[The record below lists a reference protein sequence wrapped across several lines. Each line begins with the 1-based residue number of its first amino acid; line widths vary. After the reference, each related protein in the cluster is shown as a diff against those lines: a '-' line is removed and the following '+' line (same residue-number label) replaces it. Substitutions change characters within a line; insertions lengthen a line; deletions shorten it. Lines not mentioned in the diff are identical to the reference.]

1 MTSDL
6 AVVRSN
12 IRLARGMFAGQVRN
26 LPLDDALFAAGG
38 WRSGLGVLKHLGGW
52 LHVYYSYAFEAE
64 PRHWAQTSWPR
75 GLREEVDASA
85 EYLGE
90 VVRWIEEAFAKWDVA
105 ISEMLEGTLGEKRP
119 LHMGISVPL
128 SDIVNLQM
136 QHVAFHLGEF
146 NMLLSIKREEAW
158 EWGEEVEENHIDTF
172 GHGVRAHW
180 MSDEIAAATL
190 ERLRLAHDART
201 AGRSTGTAARVSDQF
216 SSDR

>member
-12 IRLARGMFAGQVRN
+12 IRLARGMFAGQVKS

-38 WRSGLGVLKHLGGW
+38 WRSGLGVLKHLGAW
-52 LHVYYSYAFEAE
+52 LHVYHSYAFETQ
-64 PRHWAQTSWPR
+64 PRHWTATSWPR
-75 GLREEVDASA
+75 GLREEVDASD
-85 EYLGE
+85 EYLRE
-90 VVRWIEEAFAKWDVA
+90 VVSWIEDAFAKWDADIAAMV
-105 ISEMLEGTLGEKRP
+105 EGTLGEKRP

-128 SDIVNLQM
+128 ADIVNLQM

-146 NMLLSIKREEAW
+146 NMLLSIKRQEAW

-190 ERLRLAHDART
+190 ERLRAAHEAR
-201 AGRSTGTAARVSDQF
+201 AGARGGQL
-216 SSDR
+216 